1 MEGNF
6 SARTALF
13 LGAVIVASA
22 AGSAA
27 ALFFMQNALI
37 STGSGQDDFASCNVL
52 NLQIY
57 GSIVNTRA
65 DIPVSD
71 ALVLNDAASTVLTP
85 NYTVATD
92 VEYGLKLAAENP
104 DIKALLIDVDSF
116 GGGSEAGQE
125 IANAIKAFGRPSVAV
140 IHGGGVSSGYLAAAA
155 ADRILALEDSTVGS
169 IGATYSFLNQS
180 EKNKNEGIVYE
191 QLSSGPFKDTFSPDK
206 PLTSAEREIITRD
219 LKILRDRFV
228 KQIAEYRNLPVEK
241 VDALADGSTM
251 LGTQALENGLIDGI
265 GGTREALA
273 HIEQII
279 GEPVSLC
286 WR

>member
-1 MEGNF
+1 MEGTF
-6 SARTALF
+6 SARTILF

-22 AGSAA
+22 IGSAVSPFIA
-27 ALFFMQNALI
+27 QSIASVSSGNTGAL
-37 STGSGQDDFASCNVL
+37 ASCNVL

-71 ALVLNDAASTVLTP
+71 TLVLNDSAGTILTP

-92 VEYGLKLAAENP
+92 VEYGLRLAAENP

-116 GGGSEAGQE
+116 VGGSEAGQE
-125 IANAIKAFGRPSVAV
+125 IANAIKAFGRPSIAV

-169 IGATYSFLNQS
+169 IGATYSFLTQYD
-180 EKNKNEGIVYE
+180 KNKKEGIGYE
-191 QLSSGPFKDTFSPDK
+191 QLSSGPFKDIFSPDK
-206 PLTSAEREIITRD
+206 PLTAAEREIITRD
-219 LKILRDRFV
+219 LKILRERFV
-228 KQIAEYRNLPVEK
+228 KQVAGYRNLPVEK

-251 LGTQALENGLIDGI
+251 LGMQALENGLVDEI
-265 GGTREALA
+265 GGTKEALA
-273 HIEQII
+273 QLEEII

-286 WR
+286 WQ